1 MGGHVCVC
9 VCLSMPHTCW
19 TCIAFAKYADSNKN
33 NCQQCGL
40 DTHNGRRRQ
49 WQQTATATV
58 MPTAMPTAATAQFLL
73 SHFTTLALSHAFC
86 LILHCSFNIA
96 SVAVAARSRRF
107 IAIMLQLARNALACL
122 RERERERGREAC
134 VRVHC
139 LHFKLN
145 SFKFQFL
152 PLWVRTCVCVHVC
165 VLAFLCALCICCFF
179 FLSFLLFFPLLL
191 HFSIMIE
198 RHLSFVLLFCFG
210 LAPLWVLFAFH
221 PTHTHY
227 SQYFWYFSF
236 AVSLKI
242 IKIIPL
248 CKATTTILTLC
259 TYICM
264 YVIHIISVE
273 CTPKISRKHAN
284 EAPKK
289 C

>member
-9 VCLSMPHTCW
+9 VCLSMPHTCC

-152 PLWVRTCVCVHVC
+152 PVSAYVCVRACVCVGIFVRVVH
-165 VLAFLCALCICCFF
+165 
-179 FLSFLLFFPLLL
+179 LLFFFPLFLVVFPTAAAFFNYDWAAFVVRFVVLL
-191 HFSIMIE
+191 WLS
-198 RHLSFVLLFCFG
+198 SFVSSLRFS
-210 LAPLWVLFAFH
+210 PH
-221 PTHTHY
+221 THTLQ
-227 SQYFWYFSF
+227 S
-236 AVSLKI
+236 
-242 IKIIPL
+242 
-248 CKATTTILTLC
+248 ILLVFFFCGFTKNNKNNPTVQSNNNNTDLM
-259 TYICM
+259 YIHM
-264 YVIHIISVE
+264 YVCNTYNICRV
-273 CTPKISRKHAN
+273 HAKN
-284 EAPKK
+284 L
-289 C
+289 

>member
-9 VCLSMPHTCW
+9 VCLSMPHTCC

-96 SVAVAARSRRF
+96 SVAVAAR

-152 PLWVRTCVCVHVC
+152 PLWVRTCMCVHMCVC
-165 VLAFLCALCICCFF
+165 WHFCARCASAVFFSSLSCCFSHCCCIF
-179 FLSFLLFFPLLL
+179 QLWLSG
-191 HFSIMIE
+191 IC
-198 RHLSFVLLFCFG
+198 RSFCCFA
-210 LAPLWVLFAFH
+210 LA
-221 PTHTHY
+221 
-227 SQYFWYFSF
+227 
-236 AVSLKI
+236 
-242 IKIIPL
+242 
-248 CKATTTILTLC
+248 
-259 TYICM
+259 
-264 YVIHIISVE
+264 
-273 CTPKISRKHAN
+273 
-284 EAPKK
+284 
-289 C
+289 